1 MKILSS
7 KIKNNKVIVG
17 IIGLGY
23 VGLPRA
29 IQFCEK
35 KIKVI
40 GFDNDYTKIEK
51 IKNKKSYLTDVKNST
66 LKKKL

>member
-1 MKILSS
+1 MR
-7 KIKNNKVIVG
+7 VA

-35 KIKVI
+35 NIKVI
-40 GFDNDYTKIEK
+40 GLDIDKKK
-51 IKNKKSYLTDVKNST
+51 IKLGSI
-66 LKKKL
+66 